1 MDAVQSSQRLAL
13 HRFVGQTLCQS
24 TTINPRNLEHY
35 IYTYWTGDIADLIIE
50 GKLKWTVI
58 APQFP
63 VYVSPKGPPPPP
75 PNPDASFGTGITEA
89 DGEAQGVYVDIAIV
103 MPTVQPRNLEDLG
116 TTTQLTNKVSLHD
129 FMEADLPSML
139 PGISPRCLWVS
150 GLESYLLGELKPGPT
165 RHPSSIAAFIKRL
178 EKLLKEGHKQAEEQ
192 GLCLFSSW
200 RFATQNEVILLA
212 GAGEYYKLAFVNR
225 EWAESVLKGK
235 SYDPETLMDL
245 KTANEDDF
253 GADDCERADEVNAED
268 WTEGQAEDMYGGP
281 LNALQRQKKLSFWE
295 RDLQRLRA
303 EREKQ
308 EAEREKQ
315 IKARKARHDERD
327 RKRQAHEDALEVL
340 PNPDLTAPI
349 FTDAQL
355 DAAGAVFESHSPK
368 DFFDKPT
375 SEKPVQWT
383 KILRL
388 GSELSNQYMQH
399 IKEMLRR
406 YERAEENRRETVF
419 FQNRGD

>member
-1 MDAVQSSQRLAL
+1 L
-13 HRFVGQTLCQS
+13 
-24 TTINPRNLEHY
+24 
-35 IYTYWTGDIADLIIE
+35 
-50 GKLKWTVI
+50 
-58 APQFP
+58 
-63 VYVSPKGPPPPP
+63 
-75 PNPDASFGTGITEA
+75 
-89 DGEAQGVYVDIAIV
+89 
-103 MPTVQPRNLEDLG
+103 
-116 TTTQLTNKVSLHD
+116 
-129 FMEADLPSML
+129 
-139 PGISPRCLWVS
+139 
-150 GLESYLLGELKPGPT
+150 
-165 RHPSSIAAFIKRL
+165 
-178 EKLLKEGHKQAEEQ
+178 
-192 GLCLFSSW
+192 
-200 RFATQNEVILLA
+200 
-212 GAGEYYKLAFVNR
+212 
-225 EWAESVLKGK
+225 
-235 SYDPETLMDL
+235 
-245 KTANEDDF
+245 
-253 GADDCERADEVNAED
+253 
-268 WTEGQAEDMYGGP
+268 
-281 LNALQRQKKLSFWE
+281 
-295 RDLQRLRA
+295 A